1 MTTQL
6 KILVVDDDNVIRTIL
21 MRFLARDCAVHGACD
36 GQEALSILERN
47 DPHIDLV
54 LCDIEMP
61 KLDGL
66 QVLRTV
72 RSQYPQTGMIMIS
85 GSADTRTAV
94 QAIRDGAYD
103 YITKP
108 FHDIEE
114 VAFTIQRWKKQQSL
128 ETKLNQYASLHREMM
143 KNMKTRTFL
152 AVDVSGSKELKFGE
166 DPFIVQYSFKAYQ
179 DFIEART
186 KAFGGL
192 IHSTSGDGAMAC
204 FETATDAI
212 SAAQSILAELPQFN
226 LEANQLKKEFR
237 LRLGLHTGKA
247 LLGSDG
253 KISEMFAETLDI
265 AGHLQKEAEENNIL
279 ISDETVRSVNKPG
292 FFKPAQMEIDG
303 IRTFHLQNQVSEI
316 QYSVS

>member
-1 MTTQL
+1 MN
-6 KILVVDDDNVIRTIL
+6 ILVVDDDNVIRTIL
-21 MRFLARDCAVHGACD
+21 MRFLSRDFTVHGASD
-36 GQEALSILERN
+36 GEEALAILER
-47 DPHIDLV
+47 DDLTVDLV

-72 RSQYPQTGMIMIS
+72 CAQYPQTGMIMIS

-143 KNMKTRTFL
+143 KNMKIRTFL
-152 AVDVSGSKELKFGE
+152 AVDVSGSKALKLGE

-179 DFIEART
+179 DFIES
-186 KAFGGL
+186 KVKSHGGL

-204 FETATDAI
+204 FATAGDAI
-212 SAAQSILAELPQFN
+212 STAQEILADLSRFN
-226 LEANQLKKEFR
+226 REANQLQQEFR
-237 LRLGLHTGKA
+237 LRMGLHTGKA

-253 KISEMFAETLDI
+253 MVSEMFAETLDI
-265 AGHLQKEAEENNIL
+265 AGHLQKGAGENDVL
-279 ISDETVRSVNKPG
+279 VSDDTVRELNNSDL
-292 FFKPAQMEIDG
+292 FKPAELKVDG
-303 IRTFHLQNQVSEI
+303 TKTFHLLHYVPESRR
-316 QYSVS
+316 SAS